1 MKKLTK
7 EFSETS
13 STRRILAQ
21 KTVWM
26 TASAIPVVAFAIIV
40 ALNFTDVVTTIE
52 QHFVQQWVLRAT
64 EIAFSCC
71 VIMVVKRTD
80 SAHSNEKTPEV
91 DITTSTASPASN
103 VVSASSL

>member
-13 STRRILAQ
+13 STRRILSQ

-26 TASAIPVVAFAIIV
+26 TASAIPIVAFTIIV
-40 ALNFTDVVTTIE
+40 ALDNNAVSTIE
-52 QHFVQQWVLRAT
+52 SHLVVQWVLCAT
-64 EIAFSCC
+64 EIAFSYI

-91 DITTSTASPASN
+91 DIATSTVSPPSN
-103 VVSASSL
+103 VVSSM